1 MPSRRIPRYVT
12 RGVQASGSE
21 LLPSSPGVAGT
32 MEQPPVT
39 VDDPR
44 FRAFLSVTF
53 DILYDWNIQTG
64 AVYFSDQLDA
74 MLGLPP
80 GRFPRSLEGWLEHLH
95 PDDRAATSDEL
106 WETVVRGEHF
116 RTEYRLR
123 ADDGSYVLVE
133 DQGVVLVDQQGRPTN
148 MVGAMR
154 DLSGEREAQAARR
167 EADELQRVLFR
178 ISNPTWRVDAAG
190 RYIDADS
197 QALQF
202 LQHGRD
208 DMIGRTVRDDFPP
221 QVYELITGS
230 RPIDDAGHELEVD
243 CAVGGGIKT
252 LMLTVIP
259 SRRGEE
265 RSYVLLGTDITA
277 KKALQRELART
288 GRALRRQATI
298 LDERNTALRVLL
310 QQREQDRKEL
320 EQRIV
325 RNVEQLIEPTLD
337 RLSRTLRHR
346 PERLEVEALRLN
358 LREIVAPFATRLGHK
373 GPADVPLTRREFEVA
388 AMVRFG
394 KTTDEIAEALHISR
408 SAVSF
413 HRANLRRK
421 LGLPKGGQRLATHLA
436 ALARE

>member
-1 MPSRRIPRYVT
+1 MPSRRLPWT
-12 RGVQASGSE
+12 LHRGALEGASPT
-21 LLPSSPGVAGT
+21 LAGAHASD
-32 MEQPPVT
+32 QPPVT
-39 VDDPR
+39 IDDPR

-53 DILYDWNIQTG
+53 DVLYDWNVQTG
-64 AVYFSDQLDA
+64 AVYFSEQMDSL
-74 MLGLPP
+74 LGFSP
-80 GRFPRSLEGWLEHLH
+80 GRFPRTLQGWLEHLH
-95 PDDRAATSDEL
+95 AEDRAGVSDEL
-106 WETVVRGEHF
+106 WDTVGRGDQF

-123 ADDGSYVLVE
+123 AADGSYKLVE
-133 DQGVVLVDQQGRPTN
+133 DQGVVLTDESGRPTN
-148 MVGAMR
+148 MIGAMR
-154 DLSGEREAQAARR
+154 DLTGEREARAARR

-190 RYIDADS
+190 AYLDAS
-197 QALQF
+197 TQALQF
-202 LQHGRD
+202 LRRSREDMLGRN
-208 DMIGRTVRDDFPP
+208 VRDDFPKP
-221 QVYELITGS
+221 VYELIT
-230 RPIDDAGHELEVD
+230 RPKPIGETGHELEVD
-243 CAVGGGIKT
+243 CLVRGKTKT

-259 SRRGEE
+259 SRLGEE
-265 RSYVLLGTDITA
+265 RTYFLLGTDITA
-277 KKALQRELART
+277 QKALHLELVRT

-325 RNVEQLIEPTLD
+325 RNVDRLIEPTLD
-337 RLSRTLRHR
+337 RLSRALRHQ

-358 LREIVAPFATRLGHK
+358 LHEIVAPFATHLGQR

-408 SAVSF
+408 SGVSF

-421 LGLPKGGQRLATHLA
+421 LGLPKGGQRLSTHLA